1 MGLFGRKKRGGGK
14 GGGAG
19 QHLLQF
25 AKSRQGVEAYLEPQ
39 NEVGDLTVALVAA
52 DGEWTRR
59 RIPNA
64 DLVRKFADQLNI
76 SVHDAATDG
85 YPEQMRETSV
95 ENIARPS

>member
-1 MGLFGRKKRGGGK
+1 MRLFGRKKGRSGQ

-25 AKSRQGVEAYLEPQ
+25 AKSRQGVEAYVEPR
-39 NEVGDLTVALVAA
+39 NEVGDLTVALIAA

-59 RIPNA
+59 RIPNVET
-64 DLVRKFADQLNI
+64 VRRFGGQLGVP
-76 SVHDAATDG
+76 VHDVATDG
-85 YPEQMRETSV
+85 YPDKMRETSV